1 MAGYVRNV
9 WNYVSPDIPGN
20 IWLVL
25 FRKIYD
31 KA

>member
-1 MAGYVRNV
+1 MAGYVWNV
-9 WNYVSPDIPGN
+9 WNYVSPDISGN